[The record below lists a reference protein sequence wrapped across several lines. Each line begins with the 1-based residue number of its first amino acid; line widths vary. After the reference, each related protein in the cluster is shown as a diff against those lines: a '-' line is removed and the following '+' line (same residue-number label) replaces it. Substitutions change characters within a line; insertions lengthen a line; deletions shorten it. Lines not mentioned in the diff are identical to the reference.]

1 LGAAQIRPFRSPEK
15 RQLVRETEVPMFRK
29 TTRWIP
35 ISALLLALIW
45 RPSANYQI
53 LLHFL
58 VCAGALVMVILA
70 LFFIKHEIEAHDTVD
85 NSPNPARRVTVRL

>member
-1 LGAAQIRPFRSPEK
+1 
-15 RQLVRETEVPMFRK
+15 MFRK
-29 TTRWIP
+29 TARWIP

-53 LLHFL
+53 LQFL

-70 LFFIKHEIEAHDTVD
+70 LFFITR
-85 NSPNPARRVTVRL
+85 NRGSLYGR